1 MKRNLVVS
9 LFLSLSIPVHSTL
22 AAPTM
27 SSPLSGAET
36 VTMTNVADA
45 SLPVIGLVSG
55 SLGNATFKLSA
66 DKTRL
71 SYSMNIP
78 VLPTTP
84 IFMAHIHLG
93 APGTNGPVMFWLCG
107 TPSLAPSGSPVPPSD
122 FPTNTPPC
130 SGQVSGE
137 LTLTD
142 FVPSLPQNVTTGV
155 STFEQAVSNI
165 LGRNAYTN
173 VHTVTYPNG
182 ETRGQILDRKK

>member
-1 MKRNLVVS
+1 MRSTFLIA
-9 LFLSLSIPVHSTL
+9 LFLSLTTPAHYAF
-22 AAPTM
+22 AAPTL
-27 SSPLSGAET
+27 SSPLSGAQT
-36 VTMTNVADA
+36 VTMTNVASA
-45 SLPVIGLVSG
+45 QLPVIGLVSG
-55 SLGNATFKLSA
+55 SLGTATFKLSP

-71 SYSMNIP
+71 SYSMSIP

-93 APGTNGPVMFWLCG
+93 APGTAGPVMFWLCG
-107 TPSLAPSGSPVPPSD
+107 TPSLAPSDSPVPPSD

-182 ETRGQILDRKK
+182 EIRGQILDGKK